1 MSATTTIRYTRNG
14 GALLTYANS
23 NKRKAHNGYEMPRVL
38 ALSAGL
44 GLTPEETEAKM
55 KEVWKAKQTR
65 ERGEIEAYSVVQ
77 SFDPKQFDWKN
88 ADDIKKVNRLGNEFA
103 KRAYAGRLYTISTQ
117 ADGTH
122 HVLHNHITICSQDVA
137 TLKSLRGIQTRHAYV
152 KQINDTILREN
163 GYEPVKAQHLV
174 HADTLAMRKMR
185 EKHPEQPLKVD
196 VIRDRLDQLMSRKD
210 ITSWDSLIEDAK
222 KEKLDVRAK
231 FNKQG
236 AISRVSYRLLDDEP
250 SLKMQKGIR
259 PKKLGE
265 IYGKHN
271 VEQFLQANAKFQKD
285 RESDREATS
294 RAIRGATTDFE
305 ANIEQGAF
313 ESTVVQNGGDRSQN
327 REPDS
332 SAVKDPSRTGGTQA
346 SFGGTTVYYPRSTS
360 KRLKKPRN
368 AFKRL
373 RREAGRPSQPT
384 AADFPSFEQSTS
396 NAKQFATEFDELKQD
411 FKRLNRTPNT
421 AKLWWNAVFDDDT
434 LKELKQLFKEYADL
448 NATPRFRGRADESPR
463 ANRRSTYD
471 ATNEPNE
478 LDF

>member
-88 ADDIKKVNRLGNEFA
+88 ADDIKKVNELGNKFA
-103 KRAYAGRLYTISTQ
+103 KRAYAGRLYTVSTQ

-122 HVLHNHITICSQDVA
+122 HVLHNHITVCSQDPA

-152 KQINDTILREN
+152 KQINDKILKEN

-174 HADTLAMRKMR
+174 HTDTLAMRKIR

-196 VIRDRLDQLMSRKD
+196 VIRNRLDKLMSRKD
-210 ITSWDSLIEDAK
+210 LTTWDSLIEEAK

-265 IYGKHN
+265 IYGKQN
-271 VEQFLQANAKFQKD
+271 ISNFLQANAEFQKD

-294 RAIRGATTDFE
+294 RAIRGATADFE
-305 ANIEQGAF
+305 ANFERRAF
-313 ESTVVQNGGDRSQN
+313 ESPTVQNRGNRSQN

-332 SAVKDPSRTGGTQA
+332 STVEDPSRTGGSQA
-346 SFGGTTVYYPRSTS
+346 SFSRVTVYYPRSTS

-368 AFKRL
+368 AFKQP
-373 RREAGRPSQPT
+373 RREDGQLSQPT
-384 AADFPSFEQSTS
+384 ATKFPSFKQLAN
-396 NAKQFATEFDELKQD
+396 NAKLTTNEFDELKQD
-411 FKRLNRTPNT
+411 FRRLNSTPDT
-421 AKLWWNAVFDDDT
+421 AKLWWNVIFDDDT
-434 LKELKQLFKEYADL
+434 LTNLKKLFKEYTDIT
-448 NATPRFRGRADESPR
+448 ATKRLRERANGSPR
-463 ANRRSTYD
+463 ADSRSPYD
-471 ATNEPNE
+471 ASNDI
-478 LDF
+478 DFDF